1 MLVKKFEGRKH
12 LFVKRIFMSNM
23 DKLSKWLRTAVA
35 GGTFS
40 SSNPAAAR
48 QGEPSQGAQ
57 GAQGP
62 QPARPPFKQGLR
74 QGVKFGAKPKPPFKQ
89 PEPKAKF
96 VNRVAP
102 DRGKLKTAPNSL
114 RIIPIGGLEEV
125 GKNSMVFEMN
135 GDIIAVDMGFQFP
148 GDDYLGVDYIIPD
161 ISYLAE
167 RKSRIKGI
175 VITHAHLDHI
185 GALPYVIADLGFP
198 IIYGSKLTVGLI
210 QKQFEEFKLNKKARF
225 RVVDNQQTYQLGAFA
240 VDFFRVNHSIPDSMG
255 VRIKTAA
262 GTVVHTGDFKFD
274 FTPADGIEAD
284 IPKMTRMG
292 EEGVDLLFSDSTN
305 AMRPGHTI
313 SERTVAETLE
323 SLIKDTPGRIIIAS
337 FASLIGRIQQIVD
350 FAQKNGRKVF
360 LSGGSLEA
368 NAEIA
373 HKLGFLN
380 FHKDQLKSIR
390 EVTKFPE
397 SEVLILTTGGQGEPM
412 AALSRMAGGAHAQV
426 KIHEGDTVVVSSLP
440 IIGNEKQVAFL
451 IDSLVRRGAK
461 VVNHQIMDVHTSGHG
476 NQEDLKLMLNLM
488 RPRNFAPVHGSYSM
502 RKAHSEL
509 ARTVGVPVEKI
520 FVLDD
525 GDALS
530 VVGGSAGGSG
540 STVTA
545 KKGVLKVGYMVVE
558 GGQNRGDL
566 GSMVLKEREI
576 MAENGFVSVLI
587 KVHAGRVMA
596 APLVSSRGFVY
607 QKDLEKVLRE
617 IAVRARTSVEAF
629 VAQEKRKLRES
640 DFEARVRADVSGLIM
655 QKMNRRPLVQIN
667 VVFV

>member
-1 MLVKKFEGRKH
+1 
-12 LFVKRIFMSNM
+12 
-23 DKLSKWLRTAVA
+23 
-35 GGTFS
+35 
-40 SSNPAAAR
+40 
-48 QGEPSQGAQ
+48 
-57 GAQGP
+57 
-62 QPARPPFKQGLR
+62 
-74 QGVKFGAKPKPPFKQ
+74 
-89 PEPKAKF
+89 
-96 VNRVAP
+96 
-102 DRGKLKTAPNSL
+102 
-114 RIIPIGGLEEV
+114 
-125 GKNSMVFEMN
+125 
-135 GDIIAVDMGFQFP
+135 
-148 GDDYLGVDYIIPD
+148 
-161 ISYLAE
+161 
-167 RKSRIKGI
+167 
-175 VITHAHLDHI
+175 
-185 GALPYVIADLGFP
+185 
-198 IIYGSKLTVGLI
+198 
-210 QKQFEEFKLNKKARF
+210 
-225 RVVDNQQTYQLGAFA
+225 
-240 VDFFRVNHSIPDSMG
+240 
-255 VRIKTAA
+255 
-262 GTVVHTGDFKFD
+262 
-274 FTPADGIEAD
+274 
-284 IPKMTRMG
+284 
-292 EEGVDLLFSDSTN
+292 
-305 AMRPGHTI
+305 
-313 SERTVAETLE
+313 
-323 SLIKDTPGRIIIAS
+323 
-337 FASLIGRIQQIVD
+337 
-350 FAQKNGRKVF
+350 VF

-390 EVTKFPE
+390 EVTKFPDR
-397 SEVLILTTGGQGEPM
+397 EVLILTTGGQGEPM

-502 RKAHSEL
+502 RKAHGEL
-509 ARTVGVPVEKI
+509 ARATGVPGEKV

-530 VVGGSAGGSG
+530 VVGGAGGVG
-540 STVTA
+540 SVVTA

-558 GGQNRGDL
+558 GGQNRGAL
-566 GSMVLKEREI
+566 GSLVLKEREI

-587 KVHAGRVMA
+587 KVHGGRVVG
-596 APLVSSRGFVY
+596 APLVSTRGFVY